1 MPIEQIHHVV
11 AGISLLLLA
20 MLFFGMLFV
29 KTGQTLRVKLQRS
42 AWFVFVISAAI
53 ATVQAQKVRYVDANA
68 TGRHTGR
75 DWENAYT
82 GITEAVE
89 ACARAHEEG
98 VVYVRP
104 GTYGCIWR
112 DNSSYFEERW
122 LYPIEVYAIEGPS
135 KTFIAGDGSRFEIGV
150 SSSYLVPVPS
160 WALVLHGIT
169 FVDLGCAMDGFMAVG
184 CVISNC
190 CSVANCATLVDC
202 LITGNGTA
210 GMGYMF
216 VDCSLFGC
224 TVVGNREDDDGW
236 EGPMFG
242 GCKAYNSIV
251 YSNELAEGHCTYE
264 FCCTN
269 DPWFVDAAHGDYHLA
284 MGSPCINAGENAL
297 GSGMSDL
304 DGNPRVV
311 RAKVDIGCYEFQ
323 PTNESQTITAPVPV
337 EFSWV
342 AEKCPDILAS
352 VDGDY
357 DRAVLQRSANPIDIA
372 KPLAERMYFTVWE
385 SYVADLDPTDSN
397 MTFKA
402 VIDFADGTPNVRG
415 DPLSPRRKYTVLGK
429 DSLTN
434 AEWNAAGPESRF
446 FKVKVSLP

>member
-20 MLFFGMLFV
+20 TIFFGMLFAR
-29 KTGQTLRVKLQRS
+29 TCQTLRVKLQRS

-89 ACARAHEEG
+89 ACATAHEEG
-98 VVYVRP
+98 IVYVRP
-104 GTYGCIWR
+104 GTYGHIWR
-112 DNSSYFEERW
+112 DDSSYFEEGW
-122 LYPIEVYAIEGPS
+122 LYPIEVYAVEGPS
-135 KTFIAGDGSRFEIGV
+135 RTFIAGDGSRFEIGV
-150 SSSYLVPVPS
+150 SSPYLVPVPS

-169 FVDLGCAMDGFMAVG
+169 FVDLGLAMDGFMAVG
-184 CVISNC
+184 CVFSNC
-190 CSVANCATLVDC
+190 CGVANCADLNDC
-202 LITGNGTA
+202 LITGNGTSA
-210 GMGYMF
+210 IGYMF
-216 VDCSLFGC
+216 SDCSLYGC

-236 EGPMFG
+236 KGPMFTL
-242 GCKAYNSIV
+242 CKAYNSII
-251 YSNELAEGHCTYE
+251 YSNELAEGYCTYE
-264 FCCTN
+264 ACWTN
-269 DPWFVDAAHGDYHLA
+269 DPWFADAAHGDYRLA

-297 GSGMSDL
+297 ASGTDL
-304 DGNPRVV
+304 DGNPRIV

-323 PTNESQTITAPVPV
+323 PTNESQTISAPVPV
-337 EFSWV
+337 EFAWV

-357 DRAVLQRSANPIDIA
+357 DRAVLQRSANPIDIS
-372 KPLAERMYFTVWE
+372 KSPAERTYFNVWE
-385 SYVADLDPTDSN
+385 SYIADLDPTDSN

-402 VIDFADGTPNVRG
+402 VIDFVDGTPEVRG

-434 AEWNAAGPESRF
+434 AEWDVAGPESRF